1 MACNLQRLT
10 LCVSRGDTIALPI
23 RIESSTLGYAAISA
37 IANSAP
43 VTITAPAHGL
53 TEGWRAAVAN
63 AGGMTQIN
71 YPGSELGRP
80 PRDRDM
86 RPVVVVSDSVVQF
99 NDINAAAF
107 GAYASGGQLVFY
119 APLALSGYASARMQV
134 NSGDGEQLALFTT
147 ANGGL
152 EIDAAAQALWLRIAA
167 EDSAAIEWESGFFD
181 IELVTAGGEVRKVC
195 APDSVITVAP
205 EQTTDHA

>member
-107 GAYASGGQLVFY
+107 APYTSGGHLVFY
-119 APLALSGYASARMQV
+119 APLALSGYAAARMQV
-134 NSGDGEQLALFTT
+134 NSEDGEQLALFTT
-147 ANGGL
+147 ENGGL
-152 EIDAAAQALWLRIAA
+152 EIDVAAQALWLRISAQ
-167 EDSAAIEWESGFFD
+167 DSAAIEWESGFFD